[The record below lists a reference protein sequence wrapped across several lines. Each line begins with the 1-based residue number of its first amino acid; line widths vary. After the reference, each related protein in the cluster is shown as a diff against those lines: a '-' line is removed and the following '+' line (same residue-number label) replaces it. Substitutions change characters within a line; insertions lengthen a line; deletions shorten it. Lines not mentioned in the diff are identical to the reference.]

1 MPKAL
6 PPPWTERDCRFD
18 YLVAAALQLGP
29 GQEITMNGIA
39 DVGRAEDIRRGV
51 YRCAGHR
58 NISAWVRW
66 QHSGEWTTQT
76 ALWPPDRQPG
86 GTYTLVYGVT
96 DKRTAR
102 KRHLATYGADRT
114 KWPYNPRRPKND
126 DDVAAWKKQG
136 RNEKGHRTT

>member
-1 MPKAL
+1 MAKAP

-18 YLVAAALQLGP
+18 YLVAAALKLGA

-39 DVGRAEDIRRGV
+39 DAGRAEDIRRGV

-58 NISAWVRW
+58 HVSAWVKW
-66 QHSGEWTTQT
+66 QHSGEWTTKT
-76 ALWPPDRQPG
+76 ALWPPDKQAD
-86 GTYTLVYGVT
+86 GTRTLVYAVT

-102 KRHLATYGADRT
+102 KRHLATYGADRAA
-114 KWPYNPRRPKND
+114 WPYNPRRPKSD

-136 RNEKGHRTT
+136 RNEKGHRIR